1 MMRIRMMRLLIVS
14 LVVVMVGVIGVAVSA
29 QTGDVDIPLD
39 RVHRGDPGELFLEAE
54 ISADNQI
61 GWTCLVT
68 LDRRN
73 NSSTHEGTNLI
84 IESGTNTVAFM
95 NIESVAF
102 DDASRIFVID
112 GDIFVY
118 TQIGED
124 GVSSMGFLLE
134 FECTPPP
141 DETTTTTTNLD
152 PPPSTGTIPPDDTT
166 TTEPPPVGGVPT
178 GGGACADGTC
188 LAVVWVPW
196 ALGFG
201 LLFLVLSGI
210 TLWRLLRRN
219 PWRGF
224 N

>member
-14 LVVVMVGVIGVAVSA
+14 LVVLMVGVISSVASA
-29 QTGDVDIPLD
+29 QTGDVDIPLN
-39 RVHRGDPGELFLEAE
+39 RVHRGDPGERFLEAE

-61 GWTCLVT
+61 GWTCLVI

-95 NIESVAF
+95 NIESEAF
-102 DDASRIFVID
+102 DEASRVFVID
-112 GDIFVY
+112 GDIRVY

-141 DETTTTTTNLD
+141 DETTTTTHVD
-152 PPPSTGTIPPDDTT
+152 PPPSTVTIPPDDTT

-196 ALGFG
+196 AIGFG
-201 LLFLVLSGI
+201 LLFLALSGV
-210 TLWRLLRRN
+210 TLWRMTRRN
-219 PWRGF
+219 
-224 N
+224 